1 MNWWVNEELEYWV
14 DNWNHDWWVNE
25 LMVQCMKG
33 LRTAETF
40 WQGMGH
46 WPGAIGMIRCTIR
59 TFLWVKGMNNSI
71 LDVLKDVQLFK
82 AQAHIPPGLR
92 KKIPKGGV
100 VLLFPRS
107 SFRCFVVSSFRRSLC
122 RGVVVLSMGCTTSRR
137 RNLPKS
143 MKIRLKLHQNPSQ
156 MV

>member
-14 DNWNHDWWVNE
+14 DNWNQDWWVTE

-59 TFLWVKGMNNSI
+59 TFLWVKGMNNLI

-82 AQAHIPPGLR
+82 GQARIPPGLR
-92 KKIPKGGV
+92 KKYRRAASFGCFPVRRFV
-100 VLLFPRS
+100 VLLFR
-107 SFRCFVVSSFRRSLC
+107 RFVVRC
-122 RGVVVLSMGCTTSRR
+122 VVVLSFYRWVA
-137 RNLPKS
+137 PPADEE
-143 MKIRLKLHQNPSQ
+143 IYPNPWKFG
-156 MV
+156 